1 MSIALDPIVA
11 NKLNHFARRRMWL
24 IIARGLCAGIVTFL
38 LCIAIVAAIDWYW
51 LLSDRVRWGLSAAVY
66 LPVIVVVWM
75 TCLRRMIHLPAR
87 EEIAA
92 QVEQSEPQLREH
104 LLSAVELATDD
115 PGSLHDSP
123 VFRGLLQGKVAQQM
137 GRIQVPNLLP
147 VKLVAKWFL
156 AAVAVVAVAALL
168 LMSADP
174 RFRQLAARALLPGA
188 NIARV
193 SRIHVEILQP
203 TPHSLMLAEDE
214 TIAIVA
220 EVTGGRFDEVTLE
233 TFTEKQGATRQP
245 MRGRSDAEFA
255 ANVHVKTESVE
266 YRILAGDAVT
276 QRFRIEARPRPRVTV
291 FQKTYEYPKYA
302 LLPNETVTEPHG
314 DLLVLEGTKTELLLE
329 LDQQVSAAELRI
341 DPAGSDELK
350 VIALVPDHDDP
361 TGLRWKATVPVD
373 EAAIYKVHLV
383 SKETGFENIFSPK
396 YEIRPQPDLIP
407 RAGFVDQQETTLLL
421 PPNDILALKAMAE
434 DDLPLDR
441 LEQHVSI
448 NGRDWIAL
456 PLDAKPSD
464 DTGGRHITAEWK
476 WDLLNH
482 KLKTGDQVVT
492 KLVATDRKGNIGESI
507 PLRIIVAATDF
518 DPERH
523 TLMQRKLV
531 LYDEFAKFSTSLQE
545 HKVSALEVLER
556 LRKPDQSPEQAALDR
571 ATITDLAG
579 KQREQAEQLLAEI
592 TKVEQDMPAGAD
604 AHELDLT
611 GRVIARIQREHVN
624 VPSFA
629 FKATQT
635 ATDENQRI
643 GYLDEI
649 KRTFERTADD
659 AKIVAEH
666 YQTLMAHNFL
676 SSVATDLDAML
687 RQQKLVVSSPTQS
700 WDRLLRQETVS
711 INQIKVLE
719 RLLRDERKRLPN
731 YLEGH
736 VKNLLNW
743 SESQRERLQ
752 DSMESEEKLPQLQNV
767 AKDFYNQLL
776 NQQRYD
782 VIDGGLPGRIVNAW
796 RDLDSRAGS
805 LYVPIEQIARAAQQ
819 ENQLTAQAAG
829 SSDSVESRKLLDQAE
844 RFVAEVDLKLYRSL
858 DQLRSRRELT
868 QTRKDGDTQYG
879 SDAGLTHRATTSLL
893 NQHREV
899 PPQESTIPAN
909 LLEIAPAYRILEA
922 GHELITARDTLNVL
936 INMERWESQNLQSRI
951 DHPRQWDLVQRGFEL
966 ASQRL
971 REAGV
976 KNEIVGPLDQLRW
989 STPARDAG
997 RKITERRWKR
1007 EAMIGAG
1014 HEVVEIRDEL
1024 AKVLTDLKPVMD
1036 EARAVIAKYSPTIP
1050 QMAQQAAE
1058 QLRKMEEATT
1068 ETADAVEESEKGSD
1082 PLQQSDTV
1090 NATEL
1095 PPKGLTPF
1103 QIPQQLAAL
1112 EQQQESINQQIEDL
1126 MEALVEDAN
1135 AQNVLEESQR
1145 ERARDADDS
1154 IAMIQ
1159 EPATQMNR
1167 AMEKAQESPSN
1178 EQQAKDLAQAAE
1190 QQEKTAQ
1197 ALELVAEHFGK
1208 LEEGQDVAET
1218 RAELRQAERDMGI
1231 ARQMDQQYEDS
1242 EQLAQMANQDAQ
1254 QLMAELEAELKQNPA
1269 MQQALSEIS
1278 QNTLQEA
1285 RNALEDAAQNEQ
1297 TLQQNNERSDED
1309 FQAKKRE
1316 LAEDL
1321 REMATEASQLSGQL
1335 VAQAN
1340 QSSAQGKTPEAQQKF
1355 AEAQQ
1360 KLNEAAAKAN
1370 TAREEQ
1376 LLEDLA
1382 QTAQETKA
1390 ALAEATETLKQA
1402 EQQTETGKNA
1412 EVHADNNAREAQKKD
1427 SENRRN
1433 QFQEQQKRMA
1443 QDQQKR
1449 AEDIRRRNEQQA
1461 QNAEKELNNSNDRVQ
1476 QAQNQ
1481 LNNKPDDAGL
1491 KRNLAQQQNRQT
1503 ASQNKVAAAK
1513 ESLQRAEQRV
1523 QQENKHVE
1531 EANNMPKPAL
1541 DAPNPAT
1548 QLADQYAEQAIKTAA
1563 ELNQRAEQLAAAAE
1577 FGSELNPQKNQLAA
1591 AEQQQHEVTQDVA
1604 DTAEDVARAARH
1616 ERRLEN
1622 TNAAEP
1628 LQAAANAI
1636 QQVAQNE
1643 ATNAEQQLNS
1653 ATAEAEQGEANAL
1666 ANPQGNQPQPNAQ
1679 TLQAQQGLET
1689 AENAISQQADQID
1702 AVLEPLLAAAEAA
1715 ANQEAG
1721 QAGEPAN
1728 GQTPSGQPTP
1738 PAGQQNGEPGQNP
1751 PANGEPASGQPA
1763 SGEPA
1768 NGEPAS
1774 GQPASGQPSPPSFT
1788 PEQMARGQQ
1797 LARTLDELDRQQ
1809 AAAAANA
1816 AQPGQ
1821 PAPPSPPSPS
1831 RLDSLA
1837 QAAQAQQ
1844 AAQAAA
1850 RTQAQQAA
1858 AMAMSE
1864 GGQESSDSSSN
1875 PPGVAEFGVL
1885 TVNRDE
1891 AAVWG
1896 KLRNKS
1902 AEDLTKGR
1910 SEAVSEEY
1918 RKSVETYF
1926 RVLAER
1932 AKKK

>member
-11 NKLNHFARRRMWL
+11 NKLSHFARRRMWL

-75 TCLRRMIHLPAR
+75 TCLRRMLHLPAR
-87 EEIAA
+87 EEIAT
-92 QVEQSEPQLREH
+92 QVEQSEPQLREN

-147 VKLVAKWFL
+147 MKLVAKWFL

-233 TFTEKQGATRQP
+233 TFTEKQGTTSQP

-255 ANVHVKTESVE
+255 SNIHVKTESVE

-276 QRFRIEARPRPRVTV
+276 QRFRIEARPRPRVTA
-291 FQKTYEYPKYA
+291 FQKTYEYPEYA

-329 LDQQVSAAELRI
+329 LDQQVSEAELRI
-341 DPAGSDELK
+341 DPADSDELK
-350 VIALVPDHDDP
+350 VIALLPDHDDP

-441 LEQHVSI
+441 LEQHVSV

-456 PLDAKPSD
+456 PLDAKPND

-523 TLMQRKLV
+523 TLMQRKLS

-545 HKVSALEVLER
+545 HKVSALEAIER
-556 LRKPDQSPEQAALDR
+556 LRKPDQSLEQAALDR
-571 ATITDLAG
+571 ATLTDMAG

-604 AHELDLT
+604 AYELDLT

-629 FKATQT
+629 FKAMQS

-643 GYLDEI
+643 GFLDEI
-649 KRTFERTADD
+649 KRTFEGTADT
-659 AKIVAEH
+659 AKVVAEH

-687 RQQKLVVSSPTQS
+687 RQQKLVVNSPTQS

-719 RLLRDERKRLPN
+719 RLLRDERQRLPN
-731 YLEGH
+731 FLEGH

-743 SESQRERLQ
+743 SQSQRERLQ

-767 AKDFYNQLL
+767 AKDFYNQLQ
-776 NQQRYD
+776 NQQRFD
-782 VIDGGLPGRIVNAW
+782 AVDGGLPGRIVNAW
-796 RDLDSRAGS
+796 RDLDTRAGS
-805 LYVPIEQIARAAQQ
+805 LYVPIEQIAQATQQ
-819 ENQLTAQAAG
+819 ENQLTAQASG
-829 SSDSVESRKLLDQAE
+829 SSDSVDSKKLLDQAE
-844 RFVAEVDLKLYRSL
+844 RFVAEVDLKLSRSL

-868 QTRKDGDTQYG
+868 QTRKDGDTQYA

-893 NQHREV
+893 NQYREL

-936 INMERWESQNLQSRI
+936 VNMERWDSQNLQSRI
-951 DHPRQWDLVQRGFEL
+951 DHPRQWDLIQRGFEL

-976 KNEIVGPLDQLRW
+976 KNELVGPLDQIRW
-989 STPARDAG
+989 GTPMRDAG

-1024 AKVLTDLKPVMD
+1024 AKVLKDLKPVMD

-1068 ETADAVEESEKGSD
+1068 ETADAVEKDEAAKTPES
-1082 PLQQSDTV
+1082 PDT
-1090 NATEL
+1090 AQ
-1095 PPKGLTPF
+1095 K
-1103 QIPQQLAAL
+1103 LAAL
-1112 EQQQESINQQIEDL
+1112 EQHQESINQQIEDL

-1159 EPATQMNR
+1159 EPATEMNR

-1197 ALELVAEHFGK
+1197 ALELVAEHFDK

-1231 ARQMDQQYEDS
+1231 ARQMDQQYENS

-1254 QLMAELEAELKQNPA
+1254 QLMTELEAELKQNPA

-1297 TLQQNNERSDED
+1297 NLQQNNERSDED

-1316 LAEDL
+1316 LAENL
-1321 REMATEASQLSGQL
+1321 REMANEASQLSGQL

-1340 QSSAQGKTPEAQQKF
+1340 QSAAQGKTPEAQQKF

-1412 EVHADNNAREAQKKD
+1412 EVHADDKTREAQKKD

-1433 QFQEQQKRMA
+1433 QFNEQQKRMA
-1443 QDQQKR
+1443 RDQQKR
-1449 AEDIRRRNEQQA
+1449 VEDIRRRNEQQA
-1461 QNAEKELNNSNDRVQ
+1461 QSAEKELKNANNRVQ
-1476 QAQNQ
+1476 QAQNR
-1481 LNNKPDDAGL
+1481 LDKKPDDAGL
-1491 KRNLAQQQNRQT
+1491 KQNLAQEQNRQT
-1503 ASQNKVAAAK
+1503 ASQDKDEAAK
-1513 ESLQRAEQRV
+1513 ESLQKAEQRV
-1523 QQENKHVE
+1523 QQEKKHVE
-1531 EANNMPKPAL
+1531 EINNMPKPAL

-1548 QLADQYAEQAIKTAA
+1548 QLADQYAEQAIKTAE
-1563 ELNQRAEQLAAAAE
+1563 ELNQRAEQLAAAAD
-1577 FGSELNPQKNQLAA
+1577 FGSELNPQKKQLAA
-1591 AEQQQHEVTQDVA
+1591 AEQQQQEVTQDVA
-1604 DTAEDVARAARH
+1604 NTAEDVARAARH

-1628 LQAAANAI
+1628 LQATANAI

-1653 ATAEAEQGEANAL
+1653 AAAEAEQGEANAL

-1689 AENAISQQADQID
+1689 AENAIAQQADQID

-1715 ANQEAG
+1715 ANQETG
-1721 QAGEPAN
+1721 QAGEPPN
-1728 GQTPSGQPTP
+1728 GQTPSGQPAP
-1738 PAGQQNGEPGQNP
+1738 PAGQQNGEPTQTP

-1763 SGEPA
+1763 NGEPA

-1774 GQPASGQPSPPSFT
+1774 GQLASGQPSPPSFT

-1797 LARTLDELDRQQ
+1797 LARTLDELDRQ
-1809 AAAAANA
+1809 AAEAAANA

-1821 PAPPSPPSPS
+1821 PVPPAPPSPS

-1844 AAQAAA
+1844 SAQAAA

-1885 TVNRDE
+1885 AVNRDE
-1891 AAVWG
+1891 AAAWG

-1910 SEAVSEEY
+1910 SESVSEEY